1 MPSLS
6 LLFFN
11 RMFYD
16 FLNDLYCMFHALYGN
31 VFIRAVESVAAGSEV
46 RTRQP
51 HLAKP
56 GTVGTSAHRSGNKRN
71 ADRFYRFVCD
81 LDHIHMI
88 LHDLK
93 HIVIA
98 VGYG

>member
-51 HLAKP
+51 H
-56 GTVGTSAHRSGNKRN
+56 
-71 ADRFYRFVCD
+71 
-81 LDHIHMI
+81 
-88 LHDLK
+88 
-93 HIVIA
+93 IA
-98 VGYG
+98 

>member
-46 RTRQP
+46 RTRQRRDQV
-51 HLAKP
+51 K
-56 GTVGTSAHRSGNKRN
+56 
-71 ADRFYRFVCD
+71 RFVRLACV
-81 LDHIHMI
+81 
-88 LHDLK
+88 K
-93 HIVIA
+93 HAAFVCFLLSCGC
-98 VGYG
+98 VPP